1 MFDHVM
7 SDVCHVKN
15 LDYFRKVDRLVV
27 LDNLFGVM
35 FNLYVTLS
43 VYQIRGSR
51 NFLFGFSYEFQRI

>member
-7 SDVCHVKN
+7 LDGCHVEDF
-15 LDYFRKVDRLVV
+15 DYFRKVDRLMV
-27 LDNLFGVM
+27 LDSLFSVM

>member
-1 MFDHVM
+1 VEDF
-7 SDVCHVKN
+7 
-15 LDYFRKVDRLVV
+15 DYFRKEDRLMV
-27 LDNLFGVM
+27 LDSLFSVM